1 MKISASVYSSK
12 SQSLPEII
20 KDLDVHGADLFH
32 IDCNDDLSVF
42 DDIAEIKQLSKTP
55 VDLHIISSEPEKFF
69 TKIEDLNV
77 DYVTFQFENLQD
89 ELIIPDNISAKLGL
103 AITSNTDISVFE
115 HYAEKFDFILFMTT
129 TPGQSG
135 GVFDKSNFKRI
146 RQFRQQFPDK
156 KIHVDGGVNGEVS
169 FILRN
174 MGVYASVSG
183 SYLMTSESMG
193 AAMLNLK
200 THEVDSHFQV
210 KDFMREADEL
220 PLLKLKDRNVI
231 AILRS
236 IEDYD
241 VGFTI
246 LIDENGKLDGIV
258 TNADVR
264 KGLLKH
270 TDNLNNVSV
279 EDITNTHPVTANEN
293 FSVMELLRFI
303 KQQSFAISYLP
314 VVDDTNKVTGA
325 VTFFNLIKGEL

>member
-55 VDLHIISSEPEKFF
+55 VDLHIISSEPENFYAKAA
-69 TKIEDLNV
+69 ELNV
-77 DYVTFQFENLQD
+77 DYVTFQYENLK
-89 ELIIPDNISAKLGL
+89 EKLTIPSNIKAKLGL
-103 AITSNTDISVFE
+103 AITSETDISVFSD
-115 HYAEKFDFILFMTT
+115 YAKKFDFILFMTT
-129 TPGQSG
+129 IPGQSG
-135 GVFDKSNFKRI
+135 GVFDKSNFKKI
-146 RQFRQQFPDK
+146 REFRQKFPDK
-156 KIHVDGGVNGEVS
+156 NIHVDGGVNGEVS

-210 KDFMREADEL
+210 KDFMRTVDEL
-220 PLLKLKDRNVI
+220 PLMKLKQRSVT

-279 EDITNTHPVTANEN
+279 EDITNTNPVTANEN

>member
-12 SQSLPEII
+12 SQSLPEIV

-42 DDIAEIKQLSKTP
+42 DDIAEIKGLSKTP

-69 TKIEDLNV
+69 RPIEDNNV
-77 DYVTFQFENLQD
+77 DYVTFQYENLKN
-89 ELIIPDNISAKLGL
+89 ELTIPNSITARLGL
-103 AITSNTDISVFE
+103 AITSDTDISVFE
-115 HYAEKFDFILFMTT
+115 PYAEKFDFILFMTT

-135 GVFDKSNFKRI
+135 GVFDKMNFKKI
-146 RQFRQQFPDK
+146 RQFRQQYPDK

-183 SYLMTSESMG
+183 SYLMNSESMG

-210 KDFMREADEL
+210 KDFMRTAEEL
-220 PLLKLKDRNVI
+220 PLLKLKDRSVTG
-231 AILRS
+231 ILQS
-236 IEDYD
+236 IEDFD

-246 LIDENGKLDGIV
+246 LIDDAGRLDGIV

-270 TDNLNNVSV
+270 TDDLNKVSV
-279 EDITNTHPVTANEN
+279 DDITNKNPVKANEN

>member
-20 KDLDVHGADLFH
+20 KDLDVYGADLFH

-42 DDIAEIKQLSKTP
+42 TDIAEIKRLSKTP

-69 TKIEDLNV
+69 AQIESNQV
-77 DYVTFQFENLQD
+77 DYVTFQYENLKN
-89 ELIIPDNISAKLGL
+89 ELVIPNTITAKLGL
-103 AITSNTDISVFE
+103 AIMSDTDISVFE
-115 HYAEKFDFILFMTT
+115 TYADKFDFILFMTT

-135 GVFDKSNFKRI
+135 GVFDKINFKKI
-146 RQFRQQFPDK
+146 RQFRQQYPDK
-156 KIHVDGGVNGEVS
+156 RIHVDGGVNGEVS

-183 SYLMTSESMG
+183 SYLMTHESMG

-210 KDFMREADEL
+210 KDFMRTVDEL
-220 PLLKLKDRNVI
+220 PLLKLKDRSVTG
-231 AILRS
+231 ILQS

-246 LIDENGKLDGIV
+246 LIDDNGKLDGIV

-270 TDNLNNVSV
+270 TDNLNEVSV
-279 EDITNTHPVTANEN
+279 EDITNTNPVTANEN
-293 FSVMELLRFI
+293 FSVMELLKFI

-314 VVDDTNKVTGA
+314 VVDDNNKVTGA

>member
-42 DDIAEIKQLSKTP
+42 DDIAEIKQLSNTP
-55 VDLHIISSEPEKFF
+55 VDLHIISSEPEKYF
-69 TKIEDLNV
+69 TKIAEHNV
-77 DYVTFQFENLQD
+77 DYVTFQYENLKGKLSLPQ
-89 ELIIPDNISAKLGL
+89 EISSKLGL
-103 AITSNTDISVFE
+103 AITTDTDISAFDD
-115 HYAEKFDFILFMTT
+115 YADDFDFILFMTT
-129 TPGQSG
+129 VPGQSG
-135 GVFDKSNFKRI
+135 GVFDKSNFKKI
-146 RQFRQQFPDK
+146 REFRQRFPDK
-156 KIHVDGGVNGEVS
+156 NIHVDGGVNGEVS

-174 MGVYASVSG
+174 MGVYSSVSG
-183 SYLMTSESMG
+183 SYLMNSESMG

-210 KDFMREADEL
+210 KDFMRTADEL
-220 PLLKLKDRNVI
+220 PLLKLKDRSVTG
-231 AILRS
+231 ILQS
-236 IEDYD
+236 IEDFD

-246 LIDENGKLDGIV
+246 LIDDDGKLDGIV

-279 EDITNTHPVTANEN
+279 ADITNTNPVKANEN

>member
-20 KDLDVHGADLFH
+20 KDLDMHGADLFH
-32 IDCNDDLSVF
+32 IDCNDNLKVF
-42 DDIAEIKQLSKTP
+42 DDIEEIKRLSKTP

-69 TKIEDLNV
+69 PKVQQLKV
-77 DYVTFQFENLQD
+77 DYVTFQYENLKQP
-89 ELIIPDNISAKLGL
+89 LIVPDNISARLGL
-103 AITSNTDISVFE
+103 AITSLTDISVFE
-115 HYAEKFDFILFMTT
+115 PYAAQFDFILFMTT

-135 GVFDKSNFKRI
+135 GVFDKSNFKKI
-146 RQFRQQFPDK
+146 RQFRQQYPDK
-156 KIHVDGGVNGEVS
+156 RIHVDGGVNGEVS

-183 SYLMTSESMG
+183 SYLMNSESMG

-210 KDFMREADEL
+210 KDFMRTADEL
-220 PLLKLKDRNVI
+220 PLLKFKDRSVP
-231 AILRS
+231 AILQS

-246 LIDENGKLDGIV
+246 LIDDEGKLDGIV

-270 TDNLNNVSV
+270 IDNLNDVSV
-279 EDITNTHPVTANEN
+279 EDITNRNPVKANEN
-293 FSVMELLRFI
+293 FSVMELLKFI

>member
-12 SQSLPEII
+12 SQSLPEIVN
-20 KDLDVHGADLFH
+20 DLDVHGADLFH

-42 DDIAEIKQLSKTP
+42 DDIAVIKELSKTP
-55 VDLHIISSEPEKFF
+55 VDLHIISAEPEKFF
-69 TKIEDLNV
+69 TQIEELNV
-77 DYVTFQFENLQD
+77 DYVTFQYENLKG
-89 ELIIPDNISAKLGL
+89 ELTLPESITAKLGL
-103 AITSNTDISVFE
+103 AIMSNTDISVFE
-115 HYAEKFDFILFMTT
+115 PYADKFDFILFMTT

-135 GVFDKSNFKRI
+135 GVFDKTNFKKI
-146 RQFRQQFPDK
+146 RQFRQKFPNK

-210 KDFMREADEL
+210 KDFMRTADEL
-220 PLLKLKDRNVI
+220 PLLKFKDRSVNT
-231 AILRS
+231 ILQS
-236 IEDYD
+236 IEDFD

-270 TDNLNNVSV
+270 IDNLNDVTV
-279 EDITNTHPVTANEN
+279 EDITNTDPVKANEN

-314 VVDDTNKVTGA
+314 VVDNTNKVTGA

>member
-12 SQSLPEII
+12 SQSLPEIV
-20 KDLDVHGADLFH
+20 KDLDMHGADLFH
-32 IDCNDDLSVF
+32 IDCNDDLGVF
-42 DDIAEIKQLSKTP
+42 NDIAEIKLLSKTP
-55 VDLHIISSEPEKFF
+55 IDLHIISSEPEKYFA
-69 TKIEDLNV
+69 KIEELNIN
-77 DYVTFQFENLQD
+77 YVTFQYENLKS
-89 ELIIPDNISAKLGL
+89 ELSVPETISAKLGL
-103 AITSNTDISVFE
+103 AIMSDTDISVFE
-115 HYAEKFDFILFMTT
+115 PYAKQFDFILFMTT

-135 GVFDKSNFKRI
+135 GVFDKSNFKKI
-146 RQFRQQFPDK
+146 RQFRQKFPDK
-156 KIHVDGGVNGEVS
+156 NIHVDGGVNGEVS

-210 KDFMREADEL
+210 KDFMRTADEL
-220 PLLKLKDRNVI
+220 PLLKLKDRSVN
-231 AILRS
+231 AILQS

-246 LIDENGKLDGIV
+246 LIDDNGKLDGIV

-270 TDNLNNVSV
+270 TDNLNDVSV
-279 EDITNTHPVTANEN
+279 EDIMNTNPVKANEN
-293 FSVMELLRFI
+293 FSVMELLKFI
-303 KQQSFAISYLP
+303 KQQRFAISYLP

>member
-12 SQSLPEII
+12 SQSLPEVI
-20 KDLDVHGADLFH
+20 KDLDMHGADLFH

-42 DDIAEIKQLSKTP
+42 EDIAEIKQLSKTP
-55 VDLHIISSEPEKFF
+55 VDLHIISSEPKKFF
-69 TKIEDLNV
+69 SKIEDLNV
-77 DYVTFQFENLQD
+77 DYVTFQYENLSGD
-89 ELIIPDNISAKLGL
+89 LTVPVAISAKLGL
-103 AITSNTDISVFE
+103 AIMSDTDISVFE
-115 HYAEKFDFILFMTT
+115 QYADKFDFILFMTT

-135 GVFDKSNFKRI
+135 GVFDKTNFKKI

-156 KIHVDGGVNGEVS
+156 RIHVDGGVNGEVS

-210 KDFMREADEL
+210 KDFMRTADEL
-220 PLLKLKDRNVI
+220 PLLKLKDRSVNS
-231 AILRS
+231 ILQS

-246 LIDENGKLDGIV
+246 LVDENGKLDGIV

-270 TDNLNNVSV
+270 TDNLNDVSV
-279 EDITNTHPVTANEN
+279 EDITNANPVKANEN

>member
-1 MKISASVYSSK
+1 MKISASVYSSQ

-42 DDIAEIKQLSKTP
+42 DDIAEIKQLSQTP
-55 VDLHIISSEPEKFF
+55 VDLHIISAEPEKFF
-69 TKIEDLNV
+69 DQIESNRV
-77 DYVTFQFENLQD
+77 DYVTFQYENLAGKLVVP
-89 ELIIPDNISAKLGL
+89 EGISSKLGL
-103 AITSNTDISVFE
+103 AITSDTDISVFE
-115 HYAEKFDFILFMTT
+115 TYADKFDFILFMTT

-135 GVFDKSNFKRI
+135 GKFDKSNFRKI
-146 RQFRQQFPDK
+146 HQFRKRYPDK

-183 SYLMTSESMG
+183 SYLMNSESLG

-210 KDFMREADEL
+210 KDFMRSGDEL
-220 PLLKLKDRNVI
+220 PLLKRQDRSFTS
-231 AILRS
+231 ILRS

-241 VGFTI
+241 LGFTI
-246 LIDENGKLDGIV
+246 LIDDDGKLEGIV

-270 TDNLNNVSV
+270 TDNLNEVTV
-279 EDITNTHPVTANEN
+279 GDITNSDPVKANEN
-293 FSVMELLRFI
+293 FSVMELLKFI
-303 KQQSFAISYLP
+303 KQQSFPISYLP